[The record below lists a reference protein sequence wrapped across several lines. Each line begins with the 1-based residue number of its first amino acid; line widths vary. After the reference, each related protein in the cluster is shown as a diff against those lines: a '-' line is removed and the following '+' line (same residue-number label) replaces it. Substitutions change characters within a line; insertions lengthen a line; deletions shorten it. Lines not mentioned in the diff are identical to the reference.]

1 MTTARLCCSLQPRPR
16 KLVSNFSRR
25 YVRAFVIGY
34 WLTYC
39 KEDLAR
45 ISLRPGPLYIN
56 VDEEQQFSTVDGL
69 EQGYVLCDADK
80 RFILLFSFLRRMKAK
95 KKKVIVF
102 FSSCNSVKYYSE
114 LLNYIDCPVLD
125 LHGKQKQQKRTNTFF
140 EFSNAEHGILICTDV
155 AARGLDVS
163 EMLKATCCLGGC

>member
-1 MTTARLCCSLQPRPR
+1 MTTDRLCCSQPHKPP
-16 KLVSNFSRR
+16 KSVSSSCNPTNSRHVELPSANV
-25 YVRAFVIGY
+25 YP
-34 WLTYC
+34 
-39 KEDLAR
+39 EDLAR

-56 VDEEQQFSTVDGL
+56 VDEEKQFSTVDGL

-80 RFILLFSFLRRMKAK
+80 RFILLFSFLMRMKEK

-163 EMLKATCCLGGC
+163 ED

>member
-1 MTTARLCCSLQPRPR
+1 MRCT
-16 KLVSNFSRR
+16 
-25 YVRAFVIGY
+25 
-34 WLTYC
+34 
-39 KEDLAR
+39 EDLAR

-56 VDEEQQFSTVDGL
+56 VDEEQKHSTVDGL
-69 EQGYVLCDADK
+69 EQGYVLCEGDE
-80 RFILLFSFLRRMKAK
+80 RFLLLFSFLRKMQAK

-102 FSSCNSVKYYSE
+102 FSSCASVKYYAE

-140 EFSNAEHGILICTDV
+140 EFSNAPHGILICTDV

-163 EMLKATCCLGGC
+163 VLLAHNWVS